1 MPAMATPL
9 NSLFHSTCLHDE
21 SQRIPDRD
29 FNAIRTMIYQE
40 AGISLSDGK
49 RALVC
54 SRLAKRLRHLNLR
67 NHAEYLDYLATR
79 DPEGAERQVMINC
92 LTTNKTD
99 FFREAHHFT
108 FLRERVF
115 PRIERAAA
123 QGGPRRLRIW
133 SAACSTG
140 EEPYSAAMTILEHF
154 GSLRGWDVHVL
165 ASDINTEVLQ
175 KAAEGVYALEQID
188 GLEDRIQR
196 KYFLRGAGRR
206 AGFCLVRPEVRRLV
220 SFRQINFM
228 DQRWPL
234 KTRFDVIFC
243 RNAIIYFDAPTQE
256 QLLPRLVGQLTDNG
270 YLMLGH
276 SENLH
281 WLADLLA
288 PLGNTVYQRRPG
300 ICPPVGDDSNPA
312 ATPPRTAAAPDA
324 ARQCGITPAKT
335 RRHEI
340 IAGEFFAA
348 RQPTV
353 VSTIL
358 GSCVA
363 ACLFDPAARIGGLNH
378 FMLPCH
384 ASDLA
389 VSARYGVHAM
399 ELLIN
404 EIMKLGGDRRR
415 MRAKVFGGANVFR
428 FADSPWNVGRCNAEF
443 VRNFLETEKIPIV
456 AERMGGEEP
465 LRIHF
470 VTATGKAFVKTI
482 ANSKSILERETLLV
496 RQASEQLNHPTPD
509 RITLF

>member
-1 MPAMATPL
+1 MPL
-9 NSLFHSTCLHDE
+9 NPLLHSIGLNDE
-21 SQRIPDRD
+21 GQNISDRD

-108 FLRERVF
+108 FLREHVF

-140 EEPYSAAMTILEHF
+140 EEPYSVAMTILEHF
-154 GSLRGWDVHVL
+154 GSLRGWDVQVL

-175 KAAEGVYALEQID
+175 KAAEGVYASERID

-196 KYFLRGAGRR
+196 KYFLRGTGLR
-206 AGFCLVRPEVRRLV
+206 AGFCQVRPEVRRLV
-220 SFRQINFM
+220 AFRQINFM
-228 DQRWPL
+228 DQSWPL
-234 KTRFDVIFC
+234 RTRFDVIFC
-243 RNAIIYFDAPTQE
+243 RNVIIYFDAPTQE

-270 YLMLGH
+270 YLILGH
-276 SENLH
+276 SENLY

-288 PLGNTVYQRRPG
+288 PLGNTVYQRRSG
-300 ICPPVGDDSNPA
+300 IRLPMGDDSKPA
-312 ATPPRTAAAPDA
+312 ATRQRTAEAPDPVHE
-324 ARQCGITPAKT
+324 CGNALVKT
-335 RRHEI
+335 WRREI

-353 VSTIL
+353 ISTIL

-378 FMLPCH
+378 FMLPFH

-415 MRAKVFGGANVFR
+415 LRAKVFGGANVFR
-428 FADSPWNVGRCNAEF
+428 FTDSPWNVGRCNVEF
-443 VRNFLETEKIPIV
+443 VRKFLESENIPV
-456 AERMGGEEP
+456 LAERLGGEEP
-465 LRIHF
+465 LRVHF
-470 VTATGKAFVKTI
+470 VTATGKAFVKAI
-482 ANSKSILERETLLV
+482 ASSKSIIEREQFLD
-496 RQASEQLNHPTPD
+496 RRASEQLNHPSHD
-509 RITLF
+509 QITLF